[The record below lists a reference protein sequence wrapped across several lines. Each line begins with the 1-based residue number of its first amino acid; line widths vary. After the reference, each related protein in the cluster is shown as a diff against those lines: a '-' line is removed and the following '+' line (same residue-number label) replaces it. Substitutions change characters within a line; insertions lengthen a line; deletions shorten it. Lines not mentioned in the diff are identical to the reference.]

1 MVLTALANDHDGRDV
16 RDVKVSGVVVVVVV
30 VGVAIVPPSHYRRRT
45 GDQKSI
51 F

>member
-16 RDVKVSGVVVVVVV
+16 RDVKVSGVVVVV
-30 VGVAIVPPSHYRRRT
+30 GVAIVPPSHYRRRT